1 MRNLALV
8 LAKDKFTA
16 SEDAVAGSI
25 FLKSSKVEVKSTL
38 TSETLLNFS
47 CNCLMCSSALFT

>member
-8 LAKDKFTA
+8 FAKDKLTA
-16 SEDAVAGSI
+16 SEDAIVGSV

-38 TSETLLNFS
+38 TSETLLNCSF
-47 CNCLMCSSALFT
+47 NCLMCSSALVT